1 MKYIHISIYLLH
13 DWKVSPKTQGILS
26 EVPGIPVA
34 VLGNKVTLLPE
45 WEPGAIHSVF
55 IVVFVVFVAKKT
67 GVTILASLDDFA
79 PQINQIKQI
88 QVDRK
93 EALGKTEL
101 LAALALTESPMV
113 RKLINCSWVQDISQ
127 KIDFS

>member
-1 MKYIHISIYLLH
+1 M
-13 DWKVSPKTQGILS
+13 
-26 EVPGIPVA
+26 
-34 VLGNKVTLLPE
+34 
-45 WEPGAIHSVF
+45 
-55 IVVFVVFVAKKT
+55 
-67 GVTILASLDDFA
+67 ASLDDFA

>member
-1 MKYIHISIYLLH
+1 M
-13 DWKVSPKTQGILS
+13 
-26 EVPGIPVA
+26 
-34 VLGNKVTLLPE
+34 
-45 WEPGAIHSVF
+45 
-55 IVVFVVFVAKKT
+55 
-67 GVTILASLDDFA
+67 ASLDDFA

-127 KIDFS
+127 KNDFS